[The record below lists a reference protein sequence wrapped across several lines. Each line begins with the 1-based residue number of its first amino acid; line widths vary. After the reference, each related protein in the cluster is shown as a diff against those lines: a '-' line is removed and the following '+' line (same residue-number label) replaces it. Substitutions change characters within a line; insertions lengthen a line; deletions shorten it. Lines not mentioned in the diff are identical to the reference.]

1 MDLDIYDVLTIDT
14 GGLYFYRWFSTFHEP
29 LIENISSSLIFY
41 TKMPF
46 IIISYYVNF
55 RGKRVHLFVMIQK
68 YLGLSKAMITRKL
81 RNRKKTFRIKF
92 KLNKS
97 KCLVK

>member
-14 GGLYFYRWFSTFHEP
+14 GGLYLYRWFSTFHEP
-29 LIENISSSLIFY
+29 LIENISSSLIFH

-55 RGKRVHLFVMIQK
+55 REKTCTPICNDPKIFGVVQSNDNQK
-68 YLGLSKAMITRKL
+68 TLK
-81 RNRKKTFRIKF
+81 
-92 KLNKS
+92 
-97 KCLVK
+97 